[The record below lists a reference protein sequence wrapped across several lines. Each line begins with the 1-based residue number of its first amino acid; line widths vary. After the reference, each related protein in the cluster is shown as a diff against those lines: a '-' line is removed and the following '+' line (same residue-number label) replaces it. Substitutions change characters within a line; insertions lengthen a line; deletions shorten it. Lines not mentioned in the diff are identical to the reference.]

1 MPCCVN
7 WKVRGGLDTLYLV
20 YVTLL
25 LGVKVRNLRS
35 GEEAGWCQT
44 VHTCHSSTPDLSD
57 THPQPPA
64 LNLLAWHSCLKPRGC
79 RCREGQRM
87 ALLKCYSKCFCHKLV
102 NLFHVFVRHWN
113 PALLCLAC
121 HHDISCSLQTI
132 RRCWTYFKSVCLDWQ
147 DTVGETGLKL
157 SKAVPG
163 QALSSKITL
172 SVSHWVCFRRILLT
186 VTQLLA

>member
-1 MPCCVN
+1 MSNSPYLSQLMP
-7 WKVRGGLDTLYLV
+7 WPFWHPPTASYTKPPGIT
-20 YVTLL
+20 
-25 LGVKVRNLRS
+25 
-35 GEEAGWCQT
+35 
-44 VHTCHSSTPDLSD
+44 HLSKS
-57 THPQPPA
+57 
-64 LNLLAWHSCLKPRGC
+64 WGC

-113 PALLCLAC
+113 PALMCLAC

-157 SKAVPG
+157 RKAVPG
-163 QALSSKITL
+163 QALSFKITL
-172 SVSHWVCFRRILLT
+172 CVSDWVCFRRVLPTIN
-186 VTQLLA
+186 QLLAWIQY